1 MMSNRKKAI
10 SGMTVGAQYIA
21 PLRPIYP
28 MGNRRDTIHHVRLF
42 TLFIILMT
50 LSACGASSTDQQ
62 TMVAYNTAIVTQR
75 AVFYLTAT
83 VEAERGFVT
92 LDAIQDRIDRAIIQ
106 RQFMLSTL
114 EARGVDISRL
124 PQLTTPTPAP
134 FSPTP
139 SDSSAIT
146 ATPMNGDVALPTAVV
161 VTLIA
166 ITPTSNIPQ
175 ATPNANSPL
184 RDVVMSQGV
193 GNDDCAVGVTNT
205 FSVNTAEIYVVARA
219 VGIQAG
225 TNLGASWAKADGTA
239 LVRFDFTPDFDIE
252 NACIWFFAAPED
264 FPFEAGGY
272 SVVLDIN
279 NVPVGTPIPFIIAP

>member
-1 MMSNRKKAI
+1 MMCTQILIFS
-10 SGMTVGAQYIA
+10 T
-21 PLRPIYP
+21 
-28 MGNRRDTIHHVRLF
+28 
-42 TLFIILMT
+42 IILIL

-62 TMVAYNTAIVTQR
+62 TMVAYNTAIATQR

-83 VEAERGFVT
+83 VDAERGFVT
-92 LDAIQDRIDRAIIQ
+92 LDAIQDRIDRAMVQ

-146 ATPMNGDVALPTAVV
+146 ATPMIGDTPLPTAVV

-166 ITPTSNIPQ
+166 ITPTANIAQQSPAQ
-175 ATPNANSPL
+175 NTANTNSPL
-184 RDVVMSQGV
+184 RDVVMAQGV
-193 GNDDCAVGVTNT
+193 GDDDCAVGITNT

-219 VGIQAG
+219 VGVQAG

-252 NACIWFFAAPED
+252 DACIWFFAAPED